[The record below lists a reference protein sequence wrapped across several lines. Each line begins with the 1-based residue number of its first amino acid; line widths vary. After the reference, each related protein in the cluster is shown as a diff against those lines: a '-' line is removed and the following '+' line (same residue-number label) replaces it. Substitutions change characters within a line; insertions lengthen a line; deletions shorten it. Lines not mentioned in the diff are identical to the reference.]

1 MTLRQQTK
9 WHGACRNIEENDLV
23 LLISNNTPR
32 NNWLVGRVIETYS
45 GPDGLVRSARVRLKD
60 TELVRPITKLCIL
73 EEARGTAQETDQETH
88 NVDNDNVRDFTK
100 CNKEIASS
108 C

>member
-1 MTLRQQTK
+1 MTLLQRTK

-23 LLISNNTPR
+23 LLISNNTPC
-32 NNWLVGRVIETYS
+32 NSWPTGRVVEAYS

-73 EEARGTAQETDQETH
+73 EEARGVAQENRQET
-88 NVDNDNVRDFTK
+88 
-100 CNKEIASS
+100 
-108 C
+108 